1 MTRSIAGLPVDSIPK
16 KLTENPMH
24 AATGGGTGTGTR
36 RYSAEVDS
44 STIYKEEPDE
54 HPVRM
59 TQNPLANQV
68 MEASPTSLR
77 ESEMLEEI
85 PL

>member
-1 MTRSIAGLPVDSIPK
+1 MTRSVAGLPVDSIPK

-24 AATGGGTGTGTR
+24 AATR
-36 RYSAEVDS
+36 RASAEVDS

-54 HPVRM
+54 YPVRM

-68 MEASPTSLR
+68 IEASPASLR